1 MMYIKLKADNKIS
14 SRAIINGI
22 SLSIDTWTPV
32 EDSVVVELFTQKNS
46 FDVAS
51 LIETRGELDAPT
63 KEEVSP
69 IVVKEKEEVLVQQ
82 EKIVETEEEVEEEKI
97 LENPQAPK
105 KRGRR
110 KIADEH

>member
-1 MMYIKLKADNKIS
+1 MVIVLLF
-14 SRAIINGI
+14 
-22 SLSIDTWTPV
+22 SLLLIT
-32 EDSVVVELFTQKNS
+32 LFPP
-46 FDVAS
+46 
-51 LIETRGELDAPT
+51 LPE
-63 KEEVSP
+63 SP
-69 IVVKEKEEVLVQQ
+69 LLVEVLVQQ